1 MKFILWFFKNSL
13 FHLLVLLAMLILAIT
28 WDSGLDKKIAIYM
41 TSIILLVLIVGKFH
55 YYNKN
60 VK

>member
-13 FHLLVLLAMLILAIT
+13 FHLLILLAMLILAIT
-28 WDSGLDKKIAIYM
+28 WDSGLDKTIAIYM
-41 TSIILLVLIVGKFH
+41 TSIILLVLLVGKLH